1 VDTAFFRDKQFNP
14 PILPADDFH
23 RMHAG
28 AYFKAGGHMLA
39 SGNPMF
45 LMIPNASNS
54 KELHPGT
61 VLVADS
67 KTYEADFDEAI
78 TLDVGADVNA
88 YGEVRGKFFQQGARV
103 TAIREE
109 GDRKIF
115 VFDRVGEVV
124 SAEQRQTYRVSSV
137 TTGIVAR
144 IGKEERCPVVDV
156 SPEGFGAIVAQR
168 CEVGSLITVLLRF
181 WNEDLT
187 AAVRVQTCQARPDGK
202 FRFGFLAPEKNSPA
216 RKALQKISATLQRA
230 QLSRLSGAA

>member
-1 VDTAFFRDKQFNP
+1 
-14 PILPADDFH
+14 
-23 RMHAG
+23 
-28 AYFKAGGHMLA
+28 MLT

-61 VLVADS
+61 VLVADGKS
-67 KTYEADFDEAI
+67 YEAEFEEAI
-78 TLDVGADVNA
+78 TLAEGADVNA
-88 YGEVRGKFFQQGARV
+88 YAEVRGKFFQQGAKV
-103 TAIREE
+103 TAVREE
-109 GDRKIF
+109 GERKIY
-115 VFDRVGEVV
+115 VFERVGEAV

-156 SPEGFGAIVAQR
+156 SPEGFGAIVTQR
-168 CEVGSLITVLLRF
+168 CEVGAMVTVLLRF

-187 AAVRVQTCQARPDGK
+187 ATVRVQTCQARPDGK
-202 FRFGFLAPEKNSPA
+202 FRYGFLAPEKNSPA
-216 RKALQKISATLQRA
+216 RKALQKISATIQRA